1 MGIKYTLSLDTEN
14 GTRKSAMV
22 YENYAPYSQTNW
34 YSSMANGNTIRAFSS
49 MGLAHFDNV
58 EYIYSGTTPL
68 TALMYNVRYVLSP
81 QNGTYAGYNLVAE
94 NDVYNLYEA
103 ETPEMM
109 GFMLDDGIVDWKADR
124 TPLENQND
132 FMKSG
137 SWSVVRCIYRD

>member
-1 MGIKYTLSLDTEN
+1 MAPERALWFMRIMRHILRQTGIHPWQMEIRSERFPVWDLPTLTMLN
-14 GTRKSAMV
+14 
-22 YENYAPYSQTNW
+22 
-34 YSSMANGNTIRAFSS
+34 I
-49 MGLAHFDNV
+49 
-58 EYIYSGTTPL
+58 YISGTTPL

-81 QNGTYAGYNLVAE
+81 ENGTYAGYNLVAE

-137 SWSVVRCIYRD
+137 CGLSCRCIYRD